1 MIIRNFL
8 KTCLT
13 VSVAAVILTG
23 CAQSTDELNHEL
35 AERRAAVI
43 NAKAPYPKVG
53 QYQIMKAK
61 AHASIVEITILY
73 GGGGKVPPSKAA
85 QAAAMNFCNDPELT
99 PMVSEGLGYM
109 ISILDMRGRPMVQQ
123 PINDQYCRQISP
135 QGAS

>member
-1 MIIRNFL
+1 MMIRTSL
-8 KTCLT
+8 KTWFAAA
-13 VSVAAVILTG
+13 VAAVIVTG
-23 CAQSTDELNHEL
+23 CAKSPDELNNEL

-61 AHASIVEITILY
+61 AHQSIVEITILY

-85 QAAAMNFCNDPELT
+85 QAAAVNFCNDPELT

-123 PINDQYCRQISP
+123 PINEQYCKQISA